1 MSKETFIEYNKNY
14 LPGYTGH
21 VPIKNEIFG
30 CTAGDINKLVTK
42 EAHKPSEYDIDTHI
56 SKPHYVDRKYNE
68 LNHEPLHQR

>member
-30 CTAGDINKLVTK
+30 CTAGDTNKLVTK
-42 EAHKPSEYDIDTHI
+42 EQLKPSEYDIDTFI
-56 SKPHYVDRKYNE
+56 SKPHYVERRYFESKNQPT
-68 LNHEPLHQR
+68 HER